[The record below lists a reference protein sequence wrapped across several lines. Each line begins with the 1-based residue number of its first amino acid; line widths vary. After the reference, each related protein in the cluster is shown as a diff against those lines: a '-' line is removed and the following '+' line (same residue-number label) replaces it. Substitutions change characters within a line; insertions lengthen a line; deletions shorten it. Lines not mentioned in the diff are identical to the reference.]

1 MSEHQRISGRV
12 AVLVD
17 CDNTSPDILDYALR
31 MCAQFGHIVVRQG
44 YGNHTTLANKWQ
56 DALVRLA
63 FTPCLQYQYAAG
75 KNTADIA
82 LALDALELMFDG
94 RVETFCI
101 VTSDSDF
108 AYLCRKLRG
117 RGATVC
123 IVGEG
128 KTPDALR
135 NASDQFFEYAP
146 AQPEQTKNEP
156 PKLVKRRPRA
166 LLAAVSLLAAETAE
180 GWVGLGALG
189 QYMRRTDPG
198 FSPQQHG
205 HARLLDMIKTYPDLV
220 VRLENGSHWVQPKP
234 KADAGKEA
242 RERSAPV

>member
-1 MSEHQRISGRV
+1 MPEHPKTTGRV

-31 MCAQFGHIVVRQG
+31 MCAQFGHVVVRQG

-63 FTPCLQYQYAAG
+63 FTPCLQYQYVAG

-123 IVGEG
+123 IIGEG

-135 NASDQFFEYAP
+135 NASDQFFEYVP
-146 AQPEQTKNEP
+146 AQPEQAKSEP
-156 PKLVKRRPRA
+156 PKIVKRRPRA
-166 LLAAVSLLAAETAE
+166 LLAAVSLLAAESAE
-180 GWVGLGALG
+180 GRVGLGALG

-198 FSPQQHG
+198 FSPQQCG
-205 HARLLDMIKTYPDLV
+205 YTGLLDMVQNYPDLV
-220 VRLENGSHWVQPKP
+220 TRHDNGGHWVQPKP
-234 KADAGKEA
+234 KADAPKGSS
-242 RERSAPV
+242 ERAAAA

>member
-1 MSEHQRISGRV
+1 
-12 AVLVD
+12 
-17 CDNTSPDILDYALR
+17 
-31 MCAQFGHIVVRQG
+31 
-44 YGNHTTLANKWQ
+44 
-56 DALVRLA
+56 VRLA
-63 FTPCLQYQYAAG
+63 FTPCLQYQYVAG

-123 IVGEG
+123 IIGEG

-135 NASDQFFEYAP
+135 NASDQFFEYVP
-146 AQPEQTKNEP
+146 VQPEQAKSEP
-156 PKLVKRRPRA
+156 PKVVKRRPRA
-166 LLAAVSLLAAETAE
+166 LLAAVSLLAAESAE
-180 GWVGLGALG
+180 GRVGLGAMG

-198 FSPQQHG
+198 FSPQQCG
-205 HARLLDMIKTYPDLV
+205 YTGLLDMVQNYPDLV
-220 VRLENGSHWVQPKP
+220 TRLDNGGHWVQPKP
-234 KADAGKEA
+234 KADAPRGSA
-242 RERSAPV
+242 ERASAA

>member
-1 MSEHQRISGRV
+1 MSEQARITSRV

-31 MCAQFGHIVVRQG
+31 MCAQFGHVVVRQG

-123 IVGEG
+123 IIGES

-135 NASDQFFEYAP
+135 NASDQFFEYMP
-146 AQPEQTKNEP
+146 AQPEQPKSEP
-156 PKLVKRRPRA
+156 AKAKKRPRA
-166 LLAAVSLLAAETAE
+166 LLAAVSLLAAESAE
-180 GWVGLGALG
+180 GRVGLGALG

-198 FSPQQHG
+198 FSPQQCG
-205 HARLLDMIKTYPDLV
+205 YTGLLDMVENYPDLLI
-220 VRLENGSHWVQPKP
+220 RLHNGGHWVQPKP
-234 KADAGKEA
+234 KIDASNA
-242 RERSAPV
+242 PLERPAPA